1 MIQRI
6 SAFLCLA
13 CWLCAGTS
21 PAFAVEV
28 KKTAPSP
35 ATEQKKPQKSVE
47 ERYLDGL
54 NCLKSADSGCAGA
67 ALAALN
73 PVSPYAR
80 LLKAQIAA
88 VSGDLDTP
96 LRLLIPLQAET
107 GLLPQAYASLHATL
121 ALAYESQ
128 DNVLY
133 ALEQRVRAEPY
144 LGSPAET
151 DDNQARIWKLLSTQA
166 KEALVEMR
174 GESPDPIAQGWI
186 DLALAAAYGERRE
199 RSIEQWRV
207 AYPDHP
213 AGEALLAT
221 IAGSAPVKPHI
232 AEVTP
237 FKQKIALLLPLESPV
252 YGVAA
257 RTVQAGF
264 MAAYKAGG
272 GQSEIAVYDSGAPDG
287 VFQSYQRAVA
297 DGAQFIVGPLIR
309 GEVAALAA
317 QPLSVPVL
325 ALNQPEEANAKAQEH
340 LQVFGLPA
348 EAEAR
353 QIARMARGHGMQ
365 TALIVAADNPL
376 GQRMAKAFAGEWR
389 GLDGSIAAQLLI
401 PATDKLA
408 EFKAEAVA
416 HPADM
421 IFLAA
426 DAMQARI
433 ARPYLDLAIPT
444 YATSHIYDGAPK
456 SVQNLDLVAVH
467 FIDMPWIVDSGNPA
481 FAAYHPA
488 GNPGNAELQ
497 RLFALGVDA
506 YRLVPLLAAS
516 PPAAKKLLDGA
527 TGSIEMTNQGTLVRE
542 LPMAQFRREGVVLEN
557 AP

>member
-13 CWLCAGTS
+13 CWLCASLS
-21 PAFAVEV
+21 PAVLAAEA
-28 KKTAPSP
+28 KKTASP
-35 ATEQKKPQKSVE
+35 PPADQKKSQKTVE

-54 NCLKSADSGCAGA
+54 GCLKSADIGCAGA
-67 ALAALN
+67 ALAVLN
-73 PVSPYAR
+73 PASPYAK

-88 VSGDLDTP
+88 ASGDLDTP

-107 GLLPQAYASLHATL
+107 GLLPRAYASLHATL

-133 ALEQRVRAEPY
+133 ALEQRVRAEPF
-144 LGSPAET
+144 LEAAGIA
-151 DDNQARIWKLLSTQA
+151 DNQARIWKLLSAQP
-166 KEALVEMR
+166 KEVLVEMR
-174 GESPDPIAQGWI
+174 GESPDAVVQGWI
-186 DLALAAAYGERRE
+186 DLALAVAYAERKE
-199 RSIEQWRV
+199 RNIEQWRT

-213 AGEALLAT
+213 AGEALLAA
-221 IAGSAPVKPHI
+221 IAGFSPGERHI
-232 AEVTP
+232 AGLAA

-252 YGVAA
+252 YGAA
-257 RTVQAGF
+257 ASLVQAGF
-264 MAAYKAGG
+264 MAAYKADG

-287 VFQSYQRAVA
+287 VFQSYRRAVA
-297 DGAQFIVGPLIR
+297 EGAQFIVGPLTR
-309 GEVAALAA
+309 DEVTALAA
-317 QPLSVPVL
+317 QPLSIPVL
-325 ALNQPEEANAKAQEH
+325 ALNQPEEANARVQEH
-340 LQVFGLPA
+340 LQLFGLPA

-376 GQRMAKAFAGEWR
+376 GQRMAKAFAEEWR
-389 GLDGSIAAQLLI
+389 GLDGGIATRLLI

-426 DAMQARI
+426 DAIQARI

-444 YATSHIYDGAPK
+444 YATSHIYDGVPK

-488 GNPGNAELQ
+488 ENPGNAELQ

-506 YRLVPLLAAS
+506 FRLVPLLAAS

-527 TGSIEMTNQGTLVRE
+527 TGSIEMTAQGMLVRE